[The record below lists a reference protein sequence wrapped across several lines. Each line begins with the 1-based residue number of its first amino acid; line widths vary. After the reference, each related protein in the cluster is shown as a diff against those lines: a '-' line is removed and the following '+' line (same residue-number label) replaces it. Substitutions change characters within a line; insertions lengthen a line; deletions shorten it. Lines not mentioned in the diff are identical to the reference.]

1 MPRQTGVMKHRLP
14 LLSLLVLAA
23 CGASPAPQ
31 FFGATRHALT
41 LGGVDFV
48 VFQKDETA
56 EVVRLGYLTRAERAP
71 VPALME
77 QAAEQAT
84 GCRVV
89 PGSMVTGLPGDTGE
103 ARFRLTC

>member
-1 MPRQTGVMKHRLP
+1 MKWLV
-14 LLSLLVLAA
+14 LLVIVAA

-31 FFGATRHALT
+31 FFGATRSDVR
-41 LGGVDFV
+41 LGGIDLV
-48 VFQKDETA
+48 VFQRDDRA
-56 EVVRLGYLTRAERAP
+56 EVVRLGYLTRAQRGP

-77 QAAEQAT
+77 QAAAQAT
-84 GCRVV
+84 GCKVV